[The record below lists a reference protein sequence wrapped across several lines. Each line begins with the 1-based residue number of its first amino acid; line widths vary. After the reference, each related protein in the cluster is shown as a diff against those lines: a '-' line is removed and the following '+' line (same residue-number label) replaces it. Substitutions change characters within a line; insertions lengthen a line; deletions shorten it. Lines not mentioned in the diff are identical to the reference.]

1 MRRAV
6 IVDVVRSPFGRGRPG
21 GALDGVHPVDLY
33 AQVLQAL
40 VRRTGVDPALI
51 EDVITGCVIQVAEQS
66 GNIGRQAVLAAG
78 FPESVP
84 AVTLDRKCGSAQQ
97 AFDFAAQGVI
107 AGAYDLV
114 IAGGV
119 EMMSLVPMRA
129 NRMGKDN
136 EGPAFHRRY
145 PEGLVRQGVSAELIA
160 ARWGI
165 GREAMDAF
173 ALESHRRAVAA
184 EDRGATARAITP
196 VDVPAPDGLRRVE
209 RDEGPRRD
217 SSLEKLG
224 ALRPAF
230 EDAATAM
237 RFPEIRWS
245 VTAGNSSQ
253 VTDGAAAVLIA
264 EESVAVRLGLKP
276 RAAITH
282 FALAG
287 DDPVM
292 MLTAIMPATRKI
304 LERAGMPLDRIDCF
318 EVNEAFA
325 SVVLAWLKETGAN
338 PDRVNRWGGAIAL
351 GHPVGASGGRLL
363 ANLLGTLEEIG
374 RSLRP
379 ADDVRVRRHGQRDA
393 DRAFVKRA
401 QALRFAPP
409 LTKITCP

>member
-6 IVDVVRSPFGRGRPG
+6 IVDVVRSPFGRARPG
-21 GALDGVHPVDLY
+21 GALEGLHPVDLY

-40 VRRTGVDPALI
+40 VQRTGVDPAII
-51 EDVITGCVIQVAEQS
+51 EDVIAGCVIQVAEQS

-78 FPESVP
+78 FPEAVP

-107 AGAYDLV
+107 AGAYDV
-114 IAGGV
+114 VVAGGV

-173 ALESHRRAVAA
+173 ALESHQRAIAA
-184 EDRGATARAITP
+184 EDRGASVRAIAP
-196 VDVPAPDGLRRVE
+196 VEITMPDGARSIK
-209 RDEGPRRD
+209 RDEGPRRET
-217 SSLEKLG
+217 SLEKLG
-224 ALRPAF
+224 VLRPSF
-230 EDAATAM
+230 EDAAMAA

-245 VTAGNSSQ
+245 VTAGNASQ
-253 VTDGAAAVLIA
+253 VTDGASAILIA
-264 EESVAVRLGLKP
+264 EESVAARLGLKP

-292 MLTAIMPATRKI
+292 MLTAIIPATRK
-304 LERAGMPLDRIDCF
+304 LLRRAGLSLDRIDSF

-325 SVVLAWLKETGAN
+325 SVVLAWLKETGAD
-338 PDRVNRWGGAIAL
+338 PARVNPWGGAIAL

-363 ANLLGTLEEIG
+363 ANLLGTLEETGG
-374 RSLRP
+374 RYGLQTMCESGGMANATLIER
-379 ADDVRVRRHGQRDA
+379 
-393 DRAFVKRA
+393 
-401 QALRFAPP
+401 L
-409 LTKITCP
+409 